1 MLVPLEAQCHCAALI
16 EVLVYSSTDAAVR
29 RSAVKNK
36 NEKKVTMIKCT
47 AGSGLLEVGDPQHG
61 RAEGATAL
69 LEFCSG
75 N

>member
-1 MLVPLEAQCHCAALI
+1 MLLRSILRCLI
-16 EVLVYSSTDAAVR
+16 EVFIHRCCREDVSH
-29 RSAVKNK
+29 KK
-36 NEKKVTMIKCT
+36 IKKVMMIKCT

-61 RAEGATAL
+61 RAKGATAL